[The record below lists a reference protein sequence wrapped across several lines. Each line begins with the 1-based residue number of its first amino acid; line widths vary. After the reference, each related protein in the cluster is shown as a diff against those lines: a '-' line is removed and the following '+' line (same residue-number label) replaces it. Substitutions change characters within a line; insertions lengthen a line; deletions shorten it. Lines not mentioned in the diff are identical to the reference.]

1 MNDTR
6 TRWVHTAI
14 DIEHRG
20 TAIKITAEGKVILS
34 NSPIKKQDY
43 DEITVPASV
52 IFRTIKALKLE
63 AKQAFEVE
71 HRGIKISVLNP
82 TLIKLSNEPSNG
94 DEIDEIQ
101 LPSDVIYKTAQA
113 LKVTRKQEAV
123 ND

>member
-1 MNDTR
+1 MNELR

-14 DIEHRG
+14 DIEHKG
-20 TAIKITAEGKVILS
+20 TAIKITSEGKVILS
-34 NSPIKKQDY
+34 NAPLKDDY

-63 AKQAFEVE
+63 ARQAFEVE
-71 HRGIKISVLNP
+71 HRGIKISILNP
-82 TLIKLSNEPSNG
+82 TMIKLSNEPSSG

-101 LPSDVIYKTAQA
+101 LSSDVIFKTAQA

-123 ND
+123 HD